1 MQTLVLERPPTPRN
15 APKVA
20 RPEAECNPPS
30 DDSATQADP
39 SPKTAREIL
48 ADSDWAVLISR
59 AMVLEFCNPQDF
71 PAFLVYAA
79 ARALWDRGLRGRAPG
94 GWPELLGM
102 SRRSWYSAR
111 RRAIALGL
119 ISASPGSSR
128 IVPLAKLEPHQ
139 QFAKAPA
146 EILFDQTLTR
156 TARRVFIV
164 LSLYRSGFGDSRVA
178 VRTLADGSSTHSRN
192 VHKALR
198 ELQKRYHIT
207 NMGSVG
213 RGAVRY
219 FLKGQKTPRASKSST
234 QDAPKNPVSYPQA
247 HTLPKGEPSDESHP
261 YRGGSRNESHTDPAT
276 RATLTVGSN
285 LDSLKRRA
293 PTALADGPSPRDEK
307 PPPTKTQAQAILR
320 RFSMKSPGSDFGKDC
335 LQEGQQERRVA
346 DPPATWTAKD
356 FKSAIQSA
364 EASLGDAT
372 ATEQRTLR
380 AQIADFSDQI
390 ERISP

>member
-1 MQTLVLERPPTPRN
+1 MLPKVLDRPAQPRN
-15 APKVA
+15 ALPVA
-20 RPEAECNPPS
+20 PS
-30 DDSATQADP
+30 DDGTKADP

-48 ADSDWAVLISR
+48 AESSWAVPISR
-59 AMVLEFCNPQDF
+59 PMVLAYNNPKDF
-71 PAFLVYAA
+71 PALLVWAA
-79 ARALWDRGLRGRAPG
+79 VRACTDRRIHPG
-94 GWPELLGM
+94 GWARLAGM
-102 SRRSWYSAR
+102 SERTWYAAR